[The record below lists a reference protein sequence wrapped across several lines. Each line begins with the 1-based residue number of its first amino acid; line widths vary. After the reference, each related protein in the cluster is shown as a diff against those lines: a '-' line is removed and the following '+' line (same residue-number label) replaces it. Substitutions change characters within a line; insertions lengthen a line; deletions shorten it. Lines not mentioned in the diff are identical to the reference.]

1 MKETTKRIETYK
13 AALPGLKERLAA
25 VALLL
30 VVSMIM
36 MISSTF
42 AWVTLSRS
50 PEVNGLS
57 TSISGNGNLE
67 IALSKPDGSAPDEY
81 DVDESV
87 SKGTNVAA
95 SNLQWG
101 NLINLSHSSYG
112 IQNMVLRPA
121 QLNTTG
127 LLNNPL
133 WGAQYGS
140 DGRIE
145 SLSSDFAFVNYDG
158 KQFGI
163 DSSGYKYGV
172 RAIASYKADVSDV
185 TTEKLNS
192 MIAEASAA
200 HTNTN
205 QAYQVVR
212 AKFAGL
218 GDIVSTYAQDVV
230 NEKLDGNPSNSDL
243 AKYLVNVVA
252 LYETLYEAM
261 LTQKDTYVAL
271 ANLQLFVAANNSGLT
286 YKAVEWE
293 EIERNASVYNN
304 TLNGLTQYISD
315 LKQLKRDLDAINKR
329 YQDFKT
335 SGTPCY
341 WDDISG
347 QINNLVSIYTM
358 KIDLKNDG
366 NKTYLVQLS
375 TDQVPAILGASG
387 KERKVYVD
395 QGIMARFEQIAVDES
410 YRLNGE
416 AECTVKL
423 KITAIS
429 LTIYGKAYTEVTG
442 ACYFAQD
449 MSKAQGEKLV
459 PKDAV
464 AEDTYGMAVDFWV
477 RTNAESTLLVLEG
490 AFATDSTGALIRY
503 DGVNRVWGYTSE
515 SGLPGMES
523 TSQGGGSSYTYY
535 ADTPEDMAR
544 SLNLLDAMKVA
555 FISED
560 GKLLATA
567 EMDTENYCAVNGRVT
582 VPMVLDDNTTLSY
595 VEVDSNGVEK
605 NIRAIS
611 ELTYDSA
618 QRITAIIYL
627 DGANLSND
635 DVLAASDIQGQLN
648 IQFGSS
654 QDLQTIGDDTLL
666 NSQWSVEA
674 SLEDGSSS
682 VSFKYEEKDAIP
694 LITKLMLNIN
704 GAEPSEVKA
713 FFVRSITST
722 QGAREEE
729 MTFTKL
735 ADGKWTAEYEFS
747 APGTYYLRDV
757 QLNGINYNLSQPIKV
772 EITGFALTGVTWS
785 ENGEDVV
792 YRTSDGTHATDV
804 TVSFAKSE
812 QYQMPHAV
820 QARFVR
826 TDGNTVNVT
835 LSYDGGGDWKGTA
848 IFNTSGK
855 YTLEYLV
862 YTVKD
867 DTTGESKNVYYAL
880 GNKAKTIDL
889 SLGLY
894 VVVTNQSGQ
903 ETVDY
908 DSAKTY
914 EWDVVVG
921 IFDNTGNRLE
931 NMENVRLVYSN
942 NGSVSNTVKVE
953 LTPEFDQYMGTLAI
967 HSAGRWM
974 FGYLEMDGQILTKAT
989 SSPLFTII
997 SPDPVKFNAASVS
1010 SYFGKTQY
1018 KPLTNDAII
1027 DGIKIANS
1035 DAATIEA
1042 IVYNSISKKYE
1053 RVTWDK
1059 VSHVNDKV
1067 SIKLP
1072 QYTLDL
1078 DADGRPLENATY
1090 SQEGTWELVALILT
1104 NCYAEDK
1111 QFHDETNPVVWAN
1124 QGHKAYFD
1132 SQAEQENAIVVTEYL
1147 DLSRMTTKVSSAL
1160 NVSMVSG
1167 NTALG
1172 GADAEFMKQ
1181 FALKDIGMQVVLT
1194 DAEGNQIPASEVVAN
1209 VTLNISYVPPTTSSA
1224 YGYKVQGGAGKN
1236 YAIKL
1241 TNINA
1246 ENGTYVVSDGSSVWQ
1261 YVGEYM
1267 VKNLSVT
1274 IGGQTLTLTPDGSNG
1289 VPTKYTVTT
1298 QTYDAGDITP
1308 IDIKQGNTV
1317 FGKTGDN
1324 ITGTFLLSYNLE
1336 QFNIQFKLN
1345 AQAVDGTQYVVLEDN
1360 DVTAQL
1366 ELTHTGGSNQNGGY
1380 SFTDSEYTNI
1390 TIPMSNSNGLY
1401 RASSSVLLAGNYNA
1415 QIRYTI
1421 AGTEKV
1427 ETLKSISVYSKKPD
1441 VTMALS
1447 GDTAST
1453 VTAVTGGGIWYQ
1465 DTFTAN
1471 NTISNNGHSAM
1482 LFASAERSTEVG
1494 SHTGGGFLGI
1504 GSHTTYDTS
1513 NSGKYADYTLPSLKF
1528 SLTNGGT
1535 TCSDFTLLIPN
1546 NGTNAMFTSGN
1557 ATSTVTIGSIMS
1569 NSHKQSA
1576 YCTECGENKDY
1587 TYATKSANAI
1597 GTQVISTITA
1607 VYGNGTF
1614 TITLDSPLSIVNENK
1629 AAPSVDFDM
1638 TENPGFVK
1646 PTGMSSSDGYKFTF
1660 TLPSEL
1666 KTNTGASFVAQSRE
1680 EHVSSLESSSGDL
1693 ADLLPNMESIA
1704 DTDWLDV
1711 AGTSTIKNIYTETY
1725 KIEKDTHHHSLFI
1738 WKNHW
1743 YKHYEQTKYDV
1754 KNVQQ
1759 TVSYTVRAE
1768 GTITTINTTYAYE
1781 DTIMLEAWLVDGVRY
1796 APGAQVEI
1804 TGNSIIMP
1812 VYRTTSKLVKK
1823 TVETSTTVGTFSA
1836 NYSTTCKAVITTQN
1850 GNVITGNLTNY
1861 CVQSGSCNEKY
1872 PTMGSEAAAKAA
1884 AEADAI
1890 PNVEGYTK
1898 TSEAV
1903 TAGTNRDFSESKW
1916 VQDGDAIMDGETTT
1930 TTVVYD
1936 GEGNVIG

>member
-145 SLSSDFAFVNYDG
+145 SLNSDFAFVNYDG

-205 QAYQVVR
+205 QAYQAVR

-230 NEKLDGNPSNSDL
+230 NETLNGNPSNSDL
-243 AKYLVNVVA
+243 AKYLGNVVA

-304 TLNGLTQYISD
+304 TLNGLTRYISD

-358 KIDLKNDG
+358 KIDLNNDG

-375 TDQVPAILGASG
+375 TDQVSAILGANG

-682 VSFKYEEKDAIP
+682 ASFKYEEKDAIP
-694 LITKLMLNIN
+694 LITKLMLDIN

-867 DTTGESKNVYYAL
+867 DTTGESKNIYYAL

-914 EWDVVVG
+914 EWDVVVD

-967 HSAGRWM
+967 HGAGRWM

-997 SPDPVKFNAASVS
+997 SPDPVKFNATSVS

-1132 SQAEQENAIVVTEYL
+1132 SQAEQEDAIVVTEYL

-1194 DAEGNQIPASEVVAN
+1194 DAEGNQIPASEVAAN
-1209 VTLNISYVPPTTSSA
+1209 VTLNISYVPPTASSA

-1261 YVGEYM
+1261 YVGEYT

-1274 IGGQTLTLTPDGSNG
+1274 IGGQTVTLTPDGSNG
-1289 VPTKYTVTT
+1289 IPEKYTITT
-1298 QTYDAGDITP
+1298 KTYDASDIHP
-1308 IDIKQGNTV
+1308 IDIKQGETV
-1317 FGKTGDN
+1317 LGKTGEH

-1336 QFNIQFKLN
+1336 RVNIRFKLN
-1345 AQAVDGTQYVVLEDN
+1345 AQAVDGTQYVVLEDD

-1366 ELTHTGGSNQNGGY
+1366 ELTHTGGSEQNGGY
-1380 SFTDSEYTNI
+1380 SFADSEYTNI
-1390 TIPMSNSNGLY
+1390 TIPMSNTNGLY
-1401 RASSSVLLAGNYNA
+1401 RAGSSVLLAGNYTA

-1421 AGTEKV
+1421 AGTEKT
-1427 ETLKSISVYSKKPD
+1427 EQLKSISVYSKKPSLKITGVSQPVGTSFNTNLYTGTDEQYYSMAERNNGIIKVSNYFDDYLANVYIQAEPTYND
-1441 VTMALS
+1441 VC
-1447 GDTAST
+1447 
-1453 VTAVTGGGIWYQ
+1453 
-1465 DTFTAN
+1465 
-1471 NTISNNGHSAM
+1471 SNN
-1482 LFASAERSTEVG
+1482 L
-1494 SHTGGGFLGI
+1494 I
-1504 GSHTTYDTS
+1504 
-1513 NSGKYADYTLPSLKF
+1513 DYTLPK
-1528 SLTNGGT
+1528 LTMQISGLDSSTFTKATANFGGT
-1535 TCSDFTLLIPN
+1535 CAFV
-1546 NGTNAMFTSGN
+1546 FTSNKEFNTQEIG
-1557 ATSTVTIGSIMS
+1557 TIGSASWKYQIATIVGFERYETINYETRTALGEQTTTS
-1569 NSHKQSA
+1569 ILIDAGNSTYTVTLEQAVTVRQENVAPPSINYVSAGGNYSVPAKQTSSDGNA
-1576 YCTECGENKDY
+1576 FKVILPSSIGEH
-1587 TYATKSANAI
+1587 
-1597 GTQVISTITA
+1597 
-1607 VYGNGTF
+1607 
-1614 TITLDSPLSIVNENK
+1614 IVNENRDISDTLWTVKSNNSQKLTYYVIAEEAK
-1629 AAPSVDFDM
+1629 AVQTGDIFWFIDTRAYTATVAFGYYKYTRTTLVETKTTTAQKMKITYGLVGWEINGDVYKPGEEIIVDSVV
-1638 TENPGFVK
+1638 TAK
-1646 PTGMSSSDGYKFTF
+1646 PIIGEIKDPVVIGDPKVETLVRTTITDVYDGYEKQSVEKTGLSFSDG
-1660 TLPSEL
+1660 
-1666 KTNTGASFVAQSRE
+1666 
-1680 EHVSSLESSSGDL
+1680 
-1693 ADLLPNMESIA
+1693 
-1704 DTDWLDV
+1704 
-1711 AGTSTIKNIYTETY
+1711 
-1725 KIEKDTHHHSLFI
+1725 IE
-1738 WKNHW
+1738 
-1743 YKHYEQTKYDV
+1743 
-1754 KNVQQ
+1754 
-1759 TVSYTVRAE
+1759 A
-1768 GTITTINTTYAYE
+1768 A
-1781 DTIMLEAWLVDGVRY
+1781 
-1796 APGAQVEI
+1796 
-1804 TGNSIIMP
+1804 
-1812 VYRTTSKLVKK
+1812 KK
-1823 TVETSTTVGTFSA
+1823 TVLAMYADKKPAGYEWFDTTD
-1836 NYSTTCKAVITTQN
+1836 
-1850 GNVITGNLTNY
+1850 
-1861 CVQSGSCNEKY
+1861 
-1872 PTMGSEAAAKAA
+1872 PTKDMHYEN
-1884 AEADAI
+1884 
-1890 PNVEGYTK
+1890 P
-1898 TSEAV
+1898 
-1903 TAGTNRDFSESKW
+1903 
-1916 VQDGDAIMDGETTT
+1916 
-1930 TTVVYD
+1930 VVS
-1936 GEGNVIG
+1936 

>member
-145 SLSSDFAFVNYDG
+145 SLNSDFAFVNYDG

-205 QAYQVVR
+205 QAYQAVR

-230 NEKLDGNPSNSDL
+230 NEKLNGNPSNSDL
-243 AKYLVNVVA
+243 AKYLGNVVA

-304 TLNGLTQYISD
+304 TLNGLTRYISD

-358 KIDLKNDG
+358 KIDLNNDG

-375 TDQVPAILGASG
+375 TDQVSAILGANG

-682 VSFKYEEKDAIP
+682 ASFKYEEKDAIP
-694 LITKLMLNIN
+694 LITKLMLDIN

-867 DTTGESKNVYYAL
+867 DTTGESKNIYYAL

-914 EWDVVVG
+914 EWDVVVD

-967 HSAGRWM
+967 HGAGRWM

-997 SPDPVKFNAASVS
+997 SPDPVKFNATSVS

-1132 SQAEQENAIVVTEYL
+1132 SQAEQEDAIVVTEYL

-1194 DAEGNQIPASEVVAN
+1194 DAEGNQIPASEVAAN
-1209 VTLNISYVPPTTSSA
+1209 VTLNISYVPPTASSA

-1261 YVGEYM
+1261 YVGEYT

-1274 IGGQTLTLTPDGSNG
+1274 IGGQTVTLTPDGSNG
-1289 VPTKYTVTT
+1289 IPEKYTITT
-1298 QTYDAGDITP
+1298 KTYDASDIHP
-1308 IDIKQGNTV
+1308 IDIKQGETV
-1317 FGKTGDN
+1317 LGKTGEH

-1336 QFNIQFKLN
+1336 RVNIRFKLN

-1366 ELTHTGGSNQNGGY
+1366 ELTHTGGSEQNGGY
-1380 SFTDSEYTNI
+1380 SFAESEYSNI
-1390 TIPMSNSNGLY
+1390 TIPMSNTNGLY
-1401 RASSSVLLAGNYNA
+1401 RAGSSVLLAGNYTA

-1421 AGTEKV
+1421 AGTEKT
-1427 ETLKSISVYSKKPD
+1427 EQLKSISVYSKKPSLKITGVSPNSSSPVQLN
-1441 VTMALS
+1441 VTDRYVYDYAQFVQVQNYKS
-1447 GDTAST
+1447 DY
-1453 VTAVTGGGIWYQ
+1453 V
-1465 DTFTAN
+1465 AN
-1471 NTISNNGHSAM
+1471 VYIAATS
-1482 LFASAERSTEVG
+1482 V
-1494 SHTGGGFLGI
+1494 
-1504 GSHTTYDTS
+1504 YDS
-1513 NSGKYADYTLPSLKF
+1513 KAKLNFVDYTLPTVSLALENAGNF
-1528 SLTNGGT
+1528 DSATAYLSGNPQSFNFTSTSLTANAEIGSITQKEYVYGGT
-1535 TCSDFTLLIPN
+1535 TWNPKTTSYEIATVIGSQNINSITVIKGSGSYVIDLEQKVTINQRNVAPPSITFSVGAEGYDDVSVYNQVSVDGESFWITLPTTI
-1546 NGTNAMFTSGN
+1546 GTKVYDYDKTDESVDWKTVSNTQEKLMYYKQLEYTAKKINLSSVSFGWRVNQTFEYYCYTRTTIVEEKTSITQKFRGTLGVMKWRIGDQEYAPGDRVQVTGQFYAEAVIDIIDEGVALADPTQKTLRRITRTETAPEIVTGIAT
-1557 ATSTVTIGSIMS
+1557 ATS
-1569 NSHKQSA
+1569 
-1576 YCTECGENKDY
+1576 
-1587 TYATKSANAI
+1587 
-1597 GTQVISTITA
+1597 
-1607 VYGNGTF
+1607 
-1614 TITLDSPLSIVNENK
+1614 
-1629 AAPSVDFDM
+1629 
-1638 TENPGFVK
+1638 
-1646 PTGMSSSDGYKFTF
+1646 
-1660 TLPSEL
+1660 
-1666 KTNTGASFVAQSRE
+1666 
-1680 EHVSSLESSSGDL
+1680 
-1693 ADLLPNMESIA
+1693 
-1704 DTDWLDV
+1704 
-1711 AGTSTIKNIYTETY
+1711 
-1725 KIEKDTHHHSLFI
+1725 
-1738 WKNHW
+1738 
-1743 YKHYEQTKYDV
+1743 
-1754 KNVQQ
+1754 
-1759 TVSYTVRAE
+1759 
-1768 GTITTINTTYAYE
+1768 GTITWGEN
-1781 DTIMLEAWLVDGVRY
+1781 D
-1796 APGAQVEI
+1796 
-1804 TGNSIIMP
+1804 S
-1812 VYRTTSKLVKK
+1812 
-1823 TVETSTTVGTFSA
+1823 
-1836 NYSTTCKAVITTQN
+1836 N
-1850 GNVITGNLTNY
+1850 GRRNQAI
-1861 CVQSGSCNEKY
+1861 
-1872 PTMGSEAAAKAA
+1872 AAAQKMYGD
-1884 AEADAI
+1884 EGVK
-1890 PNVEGYTK
+1890 PNGYTW
-1898 TSEAV
+1898 
-1903 TAGTNRDFSESKW
+1903 F
-1916 VQDGDAIMDGETTT
+1916 DANNPTQYKEWGLPSYEE
-1930 TTVVYD
+1930 VEVKSS
-1936 GEGNVIG
+1936 

>member
-1427 ETLKSISVYSKKPD
+1427 ETLKSISVYSKKPSLKITGVSPD
-1441 VTMALS
+1441 TNKTVQLNTYTGSNAYLYSTAELTNVQNYYSDYVANVYIGASKIEDSVSGKELVDYILPTVGLQLS
-1447 GDTAST
+1447 NAGNFDSAS
-1453 VTAVTGGGIWYQ
+1453 AYLTGNAQ
-1465 DTFTAN
+1465 TFEFTSASLTAN
-1471 NTISNNGHSAM
+1471 AEIGTITEDSFVYGQDWWGNDQTSKYEVATAIGEQTISQITLTKTNTKTNNQESYYVNLEQEIIIRQRNETPPSISFVTPDGYDDISGFNQVSKDGESFRFTLPTSIGTTTGEYTVSDESVEWIKNEKESSVEYLVYYKAGEVSSVHSHA
-1482 LFASAERSTEVG
+1482 
-1494 SHTGGGFLGI
+1494 GF
-1504 GSHTTYDTS
+1504 
-1513 NSGKYADYTLPSLKF
+1513 GKYQY
-1528 SLTNGGT
+1528 
-1535 TCSDFTLLIPN
+1535 
-1546 NGTNAMFTSGN
+1546 
-1557 ATSTVTIGSIMS
+1557 TSTVQFTYYCYTRTTLVEEKTSTFQIYRGTYDVVKWIIGD
-1569 NSHKQSA
+1569 KE
-1576 YCTECGENKDY
+1576 YEP
-1587 TYATKSANAI
+1587 
-1597 GTQVISTITA
+1597 GTTITVTGDMRVNA
-1607 VYGNGTF
+1607 VIGLVDEGYPVGNPFST
-1614 TITLDSPLSIVNENK
+1614 TMRRYTR
-1629 AAPSVDFDM
+1629 
-1638 TENPGFVK
+1638 TESNPVVRYE
-1646 PTGMSSSDGYKFTF
+1646 TGEAVESYS
-1660 TLPSEL
+1660 
-1666 KTNTGASFVAQSRE
+1666 GAF
-1680 EHVSSLESSSGDL
+1680 SSGDE
-1693 ADLLPNMESIA
+1693 A
-1704 DTDWLDV
+1704 
-1711 AGTSTIKNIYTETY
+1711 
-1725 KIEKDTHHHSLFI
+1725 
-1738 WKNHW
+1738 
-1743 YKHYEQTKYDV
+1743 TK
-1754 KNVQQ
+1754 
-1759 TVSYTVRAE
+1759 
-1768 GTITTINTTYAYE
+1768 
-1781 DTIMLEAWLVDGVRY
+1781 
-1796 APGAQVEI
+1796 
-1804 TGNSIIMP
+1804 
-1812 VYRTTSKLVKK
+1812 KK
-1823 TVETSTTVGTFSA
+1823 A
-1836 NYSTTCKAVITTQN
+1836 
-1850 GNVITGNLTNY
+1850 
-1861 CVQSGSCNEKY
+1861 
-1872 PTMGSEAAAKAA
+1872 EAAALAQYDSLK
-1884 AEADAI
+1884 
-1890 PNVEGYTK
+1890 PNGYTW
-1898 TSEAV
+1898 
-1903 TAGTNRDFSESKW
+1903 F
-1916 VQDGDAIMDGETTT
+1916 DANNPTQYKEWGLPSYEE
-1930 TTVVYD
+1930 VEVKSS
-1936 GEGNVIG
+1936 